1 MGLRKLPERE
11 ALIELFPHIPTE
23 ELDRDIAEL
32 EELFMASLCPD
43 PEESDAKAL
52 ERKLRVKALCEKYNV
67 R

>member
-1 MGLRKLPERE
+1 MGLRKMPERDE
-11 ALIELFPHIPTE
+11 LIELFPHIPTE

-43 PEESDAKAL
+43 PEEADAKAL
-52 ERKLRVKALCEKYNV
+52 ERKLRINELCKKYNV